1 MKKIISLV
9 LLTLLSLT
17 IVGCTVEK
25 PTSTNSTAPFGENG
39 TIPGMGPNS
48 GNVDKNNT

>member
-25 PTSTNSTAPFGENG
+25 STSTNSTEPFGKTGIPNG
-39 TIPGMGPNS
+39 LGVNS
-48 GNVDKNNT
+48 GNIEYNKK